1 METVRQI
8 GNGFGVHGF
17 NVDRFFA
24 VSDECVLINS
34 EALDESVFKNSEA
47 LNECAFKDSK
57 ALDANECDN
66 NKGNNT
72 WLCNEMD
79 GNCITGKGSE
89 LWTDSDDLN
98 STETNLL

>member
-1 METVRQI
+1 MENVRLI
-8 GNGFGVHGF
+8 GIGFGVHGF
-17 NVDRFFA
+17 NVDMFSA
-24 VSDECVLINS
+24 VSDECVSI
-34 EALDESVFKNSEA
+34 NSEA
-47 LNECAFKDSK
+47 LNECAFKDSE

-66 NKGNNT
+66 NKGDKT

-98 STETNLL
+98 SSETNLL

>member
-8 GNGFGVHGF
+8 RNGFGVHGF
-17 NVDRFFA
+17 NVDIFST
-24 VSDECVLINS
+24 VSDECVSINS
-34 EALDESVFKNSEA
+34 EALDESVLKNSNA
-47 LNECAFKDSK
+47 LNECAFKDSE

-66 NKGNNT
+66 NKGDKT
-72 WLCNEMD
+72 WLCVEMD

-98 STETNLL
+98 SAETNLL